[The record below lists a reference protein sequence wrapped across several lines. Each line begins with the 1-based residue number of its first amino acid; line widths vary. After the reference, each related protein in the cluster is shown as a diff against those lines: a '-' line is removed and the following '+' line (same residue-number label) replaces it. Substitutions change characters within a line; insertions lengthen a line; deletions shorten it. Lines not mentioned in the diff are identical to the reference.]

1 VQHDRGTVDGRV
13 LSRGWP
19 VLAGSSSSINGHFS
33 AVLLR
38 GLNIWPAADTL
49 LNVGDDSDEMVWR
62 LVLSGDS
69 RRYGTIWDRHRDRIF
84 RHLIAS
90 GNTPTSAED
99 LTAATFLELW
109 HRRRAVRF
117 VDGSLL
123 PWLIVTARNVSR
135 NDARGTRGYER
146 FLAAIMADL
155 VTWRQLWLPTPP
167 VVPDPAEPPVVPDPA
182 DRIADR
188 DDDHLIALR
197 AAIAAARPAD
207 ATLLAM
213 TALEGFTIRE
223 AATALGLSESAAK
236 MRLSRLRA
244 RLGTAVMALPPPEG
258 GS

>member
-1 VQHDRGTVDGRV
+1 
-13 LSRGWP
+13 
-19 VLAGSSSSINGHFS
+19 
-33 AVLLR
+33 
-38 GLNIWPAADTL
+38 
-49 LNVGDDSDEMVWR
+49 MVWR

-109 HRRRAVRF
+109 RRRRAVRF

-135 NDARGTRGYER
+135 NDARGTRRYER

-188 DDDHLIALR
+188 DDEHLIALR

-213 TALEGFTIRE
+213 TALEGFTTRE

-244 RLGTAVMALPPPEG
+244 RLRTGVTALPPNEG
-258 GS
+258 AS